1 MTELSVGLPSFAAEA
16 PPSWDF
22 LFERAQAA
30 DLGGIDR
37 VVISEH
43 VVYGEN
49 LEAYARPELGG
60 SAGGTQ
66 PTGPDGV
73 WLDSLT
79 VLSMVASLTRRV
91 RLATN
96 ILEAALRRAAP
107 LAKQLATLDL
117 LSNGRLD
124 LGVGVGWQREEYEV
138 SGLDFDARGKQLDQ
152 TLEVLQLLWRE
163 QVASFSSRGLSFDRI
178 HMQPKPLQP
187 GGVPIWVS
195 GTVNKAVVNR
205 LGRFGTG
212 WIVWGPAAADPVKG
226 VREMK
231 DALQSAGF
239 DPSNLEVAANVA
251 VAHHD
256 DGRMDIPA
264 TMAEVPALVDAGITD
279 VRVTFATPQG
289 KDQAAEYYSEVVAA
303 FRKVTA

>member
-1 MTELSVGLPSFAAEA
+1 
-16 PPSWDF
+16 
-22 LFERAQAA
+22 LFDRAQAA
-30 DLGGIDR
+30 DLGGVDR
-37 VVISEH
+37 LVVSEH
-43 VVYGEN
+43 IVYGEN

-79 VLSMVASLTRRV
+79 VLSMAASLTSRV

-124 LGVGVGWQREEYEV
+124 LGVGVGWQREEYQV

-163 QVASFSSRGLSFDRI
+163 PVASFSSPALSFEKI

-212 WIVWGPAAADPVKG
+212 WIVWGPAAADPIGG

-231 DALQSAGF
+231 DALETAGF
-239 DPSNLEVAANVA
+239 DPSNLEVAANVVVVHQA
-251 VAHHD
+251 

-264 TMAEVPALVDAGITD
+264 TMAQVPPLVEAGITD
-279 VRVTFATPQG
+279 VRVSFATPQG